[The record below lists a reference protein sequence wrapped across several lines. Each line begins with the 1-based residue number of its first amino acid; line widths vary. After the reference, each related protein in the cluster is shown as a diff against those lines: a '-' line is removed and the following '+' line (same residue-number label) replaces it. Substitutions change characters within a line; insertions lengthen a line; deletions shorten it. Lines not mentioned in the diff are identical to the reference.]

1 MRTYEQTHPW
11 LDFSFDLRGLSEHD
25 WMLFGEARSKCEH
38 IAGVPLLPAV
48 ALRLH
53 RVYLIKGAAATT
65 AIEGNTL
72 SEDEVRAR
80 VEGTGDLSASREYLG
95 VEVDNVVAAY
105 NEIVDHLAAGGQ
117 GDLTPDRIK
126 QFNARVLSGLELED
140 GVVPGEVRSH
150 SVAVHGYRGAPAEDC
165 DHLLSRLCDWL
176 NSRDFRHDDPEW
188 AFCLAVL
195 RAVIAHLYLEWI
207 HPFGDGN
214 GRTGRLIEYQL
225 LIASGF
231 VSSPA
236 AHLLSN
242 HYNLTRNGYY
252 RALDQARQPD
262 GGEFAF
268 ARYALQGFVDGLR
281 DQLRV
286 IQEQQLAVMWRD
298 YVSERLAAEFE
309 RAASPAAARARALML
324 AMDGPV
330 ERTQVTDLNA
340 EVARLYARVSPKT
353 LQRDLATLEEL
364 ELVVRDGDM
373 LTPNGAALL
382 AFLPFRVPPGGGVN
396 GQEPPGQ
403 A

>member
-1 MRTYEQTHPW
+1 MAQ
-11 LDFSFDLRGLSEHD
+11 
-25 WMLFGEARSKCEH
+25 
-38 IAGVPLLPAV
+38 
-48 ALRLH
+48 RLH

-80 VEGTGDLSASREYLG
+80 VEGTGDLTASREYLG

-117 GDLTPDRIK
+117 GELRRTASSSST
-126 QFNARVLSGLELED
+126 ARAEGLELED

-165 DHLLSRLCDWL
+165 DHLLGGLCDWL
-176 NSRDFRHDDPEW
+176 DSQDFRHDDPEW

-225 LIASGF
+225 LIASGL

-252 RALDQARQPD
+252 RALDQARS
-262 GGEFAF
+262 
-268 ARYALQGFVDGLR
+268 RT
-281 DQLRV
+281 
-286 IQEQQLAVMWRD
+286 AVSSLSPVMH
-298 YVSERLAAEFE
+298 SK
-309 RAASPAAARARALML
+309 ASWT
-324 AMDGPV
+324 V
-330 ERTQVTDLNA
+330 C
-340 EVARLYARVSPKT
+340 
-353 LQRDLATLEEL
+353 ATSSGSS
-364 ELVVRDGDM
+364 RSSSW
-373 LTPNGAALL
+373 PSCGATM
-382 AFLPFRVPPGGGVN
+382 
-396 GQEPPGQ
+396 
-403 A
+403 